1 MLCHVC
7 IGVLQYRQNILV
19 PGTIDDEEVY
29 FEDSEDSEHSN
40 DDEKGC
46 ISNQS
51 QARDT
56 DKLPRPTR
64 VKCGHQRTS
73 TDLALSA
80 AAGCQICQPF
90 WDRCSSTEKEHIH
103 ITEEKIALEAAS
115 TMNDQQSK
123 HASQYEFL
131 STATIIITNH
141 NTIGATLDIKY
152 NHHKAWNSFTWRY
165 WSVYVLKPGM
175 CMRQHL

>member
-56 DKLPRPTR
+56 DKLP
-64 VKCGHQRTS
+64 
-73 TDLALSA
+73 SA
-80 AAGCQICQPF
+80 PPLILRCQPPLVVKYVSHSGI
-90 WDRCSSTEKEHIH
+90 DARLPK
-103 ITEEKIALEAAS
+103 K
-115 TMNDQQSK
+115 
-123 HASQYEFL
+123 
-131 STATIIITNH
+131 
-141 NTIGATLDIKY
+141 NTFTLPKR
-152 NHHKAWNSFTWRY
+152 KLLWKR
-165 WSVYVLKPGM
+165 
-175 CMRQHL
+175 RQL